1 MTSLSLSKDA
11 SPLPDPSWRAFV
23 PIGLTLLSLLVSAF
37 VGYAYSAQV
46 VGSRLSVV
54 ETQQRYEGARL
65 DRMEDKIDEV
75 LRELRQR

>member
-1 MTSLSLSKDA
+1 M
-11 SPLPDPSWRAFV
+11 
-23 PIGLTLLSLLVSAF
+23 LVSAF